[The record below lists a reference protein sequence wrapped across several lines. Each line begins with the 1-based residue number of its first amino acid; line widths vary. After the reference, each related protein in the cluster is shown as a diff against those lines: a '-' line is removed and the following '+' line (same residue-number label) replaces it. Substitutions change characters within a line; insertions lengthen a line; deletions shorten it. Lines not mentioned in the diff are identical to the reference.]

1 MEIRGSS
8 FTAFIDVLT
17 NNTYAMI
24 VMSDPNIRKLIYCID
39 FCSLT
44 LILVE
49 SAATLLNIA
58 AAKKHFEKL
67 EASR

>member
-1 MEIRGSS
+1 LH
-8 FTAFIDVLT
+8 DL
-17 NNTYAMI
+17 
-24 VMSDPNIRKLIYCID
+24 
-39 FCSLT
+39 
-44 LILVE
+44 LILE